1 MATLSPFY
9 NSRTVVYLPNNSPP
23 VNCPFTPRAV
33 RFSCIKIPLLW
44 AVSPVSHFMGSCIL
58 LKDHRSLNPPT
69 LIIPLPSRGS
79 LLPLLSRRLA
89 VSLASFSSLDYLS
102 IMWGVYRNVC
112 PRVWGVDRSL
122 HSPLFSSSSF
132 DLRSRCRLPNVP
144 CVHTHGPISTI
155 SFVLM
160 SRSTSLIIRSSPNL
174 SLFLATSQSISP
186 VD

>member
-9 NSRTVVYLPNNSPP
+9 NSRTVVYLPDNSPP
-23 VNCPFTPRAV
+23 PLIVPSPSRRPFLLYQNTPIMGCLSRLAFHGV
-33 RFSCIKIPLLW
+33 LYSFEGPSIPE
-44 AVSPVSHFMGSCIL
+44 STHFNYPSSS
-58 LKDHRSLNPPT
+58 KR
-69 LIIPLPSRGS
+69 LPS
-79 LLPLLSRRLA
+79 PLLSRRLA

-102 IMWGVYRNVC
+102 IMWGTYRNVR

-144 CVHTHGPISTI
+144 GVHTHGPISTI

-160 SRSTSLIIRSSPNL
+160 SRATCLIIRSSPNL

>member
-1 MATLSPFY
+1 MSPH
-9 NSRTVVYLPNNSPP
+9 
-23 VNCPFTPRAV
+23 PRAV
-33 RFSCIKIPLLW
+33 HFSCIKIPLLW

-79 LLPLLSRRLA
+79 LPPCFL
-89 VSLASFSSLDYLS
+89 VGSLFPWHRFRLDYLS
-102 IMWGVYRNVC
+102 IMWGVYRNVR

-144 CVHTHGPISTI
+144 GVHTHGPISTI

-160 SRSTSLIIRSSPNL
+160 SRSTCLIIRSSPNL